1 MGFKNLPRPL
11 SRLFG
16 TAAEDPPAAPDPSA
30 ALDPTA
36 ALDSAAPQRLVAA
49 ALEGGDEALR
59 AAATAKL
66 TDSESLRT
74 LAGLRAG
81 TASGVPAGV
90 ERAAQER
97 LAQLVD
103 AGTLEFETLGV
114 PPVNVSALLAV
125 AGYSSDPER
134 VPGILA

>member
-16 TAAEDPPAAPDPSA
+16 AAPQDQPA
-30 ALDPTA
+30 VPGPTA
-36 ALDSAAPQRLVAA
+36 GPDPIGALDSAAPQRLVAA

-59 AAATAKL
+59 AAAAAKL
-66 TDSESLRT
+66 TDGESLRT

-81 TASGVPAGV
+81 TASGVPASV

-97 LAQLVD
+97 LAQLV
-103 AGTLEFETLGV
+103 
-114 PPVNVSALLAV
+114 
-125 AGYSSDPER
+125 
-134 VPGILA
+134 